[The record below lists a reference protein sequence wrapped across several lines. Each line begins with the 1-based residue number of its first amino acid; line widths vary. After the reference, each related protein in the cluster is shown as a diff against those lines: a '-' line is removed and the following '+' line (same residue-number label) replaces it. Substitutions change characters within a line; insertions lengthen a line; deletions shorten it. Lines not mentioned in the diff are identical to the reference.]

1 MQKDSQLFCDII
13 HKICPVHTNPMLDLT
28 PKMLKLIRIP
38 KVWKTM
44 CKGQL
49 HWACFCHVMAC
60 QWKCIS
66 MSSRLWSRVPMSSEL
81 QGRAILL
88 SQQTSLFV
96 QYPTYYIVLQFPGLS
111 IILNRVDKAHCS
123 SCLEPKKAFREQE
136 EALELTSCF
145 EKELSMYPCYMK
157 QEGAREW
164 NSFFL
169 FSWESSSQTFAAF
182 HKKFWTKWRGR

>member
-1 MQKDSQLFCDII
+1 MKKDSRLFWDII
-13 HKICPVHTNPMLDLT
+13 HKICQVHTNPMLDLT

-66 MSSRLWSRVPMSSEL
+66 MSSRFWSRVPMSSEL
-81 QGRAILL
+81 QGWAILL
-88 SQQTSLFV
+88 SQQTSHFV

-111 IILNRVDKAHCS
+111 ITLNRADKAHCS
-123 SCLEPKKAFREQE
+123 SCLEPKTAFREPGRSFGAHLRLWE
-136 EALELTSCF
+136 RVVHVSLLYEAGGCQRV
-145 EKELSMYPCYMK
+145 K
-157 QEGAREW
+157 
-164 NSFFL
+164 FL
-169 FSWESSSQTFAAF
+169 FSIFSRFIFSNLCSIPQ
-182 HKKFWTKWRGR
+182 KF

>member
-1 MQKDSQLFCDII
+1 
-13 HKICPVHTNPMLDLT
+13 
-28 PKMLKLIRIP
+28 
-38 KVWKTM
+38 
-44 CKGQL
+44 
-49 HWACFCHVMAC
+49 
-60 QWKCIS
+60 
-66 MSSRLWSRVPMSSEL
+66 MSSEL

-157 QEGAREW
+157 QEGARE
-164 NSFFL
+164 
-169 FSWESSSQTFAAF
+169 
-182 HKKFWTKWRGR
+182 